1 MRLSHRGS
9 AAANAAAPDLG
20 TLVGLAL
27 SSAYRQQTLGEALRS
42 RELIGQAVGIVVE
55 RRRVTPTMAFR
66 LLTRA
71 SQSSNRKL
79 RDVAADLVE
88 TGVDPC
94 PATLAGPFPAAA
106 GLRAR

>member
-1 MRLSHRGS
+1 M
-9 AAANAAAPDLG
+9 
-20 TLVGLAL
+20 
-27 SSAYRQQTLGEALRS
+27 
-42 RELIGQAVGIVVE
+42 VE

-106 GLRAR
+106 GIRAR